1 MSRVSIILLVAVLL
15 SALYLVRTQ
24 YQSRALTTEL
34 DQTMSEARRL

>member
-24 YQSRALTTEL
+24 YDSRALTTEL
-34 DQTMSEARRL
+34 DLSLIHI